1 MEDIISCKNIH
12 KSYIKKKWFKTV
24 KRNNVLKNLNI
35 KIKKGEVYGLL
46 GLNGAGKTTL
56 IRIITGIL
64 VPDNGTVELFKM
76 TYNESEKE
84 IKSKL
89 GVVMGGDRSLYW
101 KLSAEENLEFF
112 GTLYNVPKK
121 KLKENIQLYLDYVG
135 LSKYKK
141 NLVETYSKGMK
152 QRLLIAKSLI
162 SDPEVLILDEP
173 TVGLDIQVAF
183 EYRNLLKKL
192 NEDLNLT
199 ILLTTHY
206 LHEAEELCSRVGI
219 LKGGSIIEEGTIDYL
234 KKRNKMEEII
244 EFKLKSKIEY
254 NLKKK
259 ISNIGVIKELIVD
272 NSFSYRVKTSS
283 LYVEQIIDLL
293 SSQGKLLYL
302 EVKGITLEDIVS
314 NYF

>member
-1 MEDIISCKNIH
+1 MDTVINCMNIH
-12 KSYIKKKWFKTV
+12 KSYIKKKWFKVV
-24 KRNNVLKNLNI
+24 KRNDVLNNLDI
-35 KIKKGEVYGLL
+35 KIKKGEIYGLL

-64 VPDNGTVELFKM
+64 LPDKGSVELFGMRYDK
-76 TYNESEKE
+76 YEKE
-84 IKSKL
+84 IKSRL

-112 GTLYNVPKK
+112 GTLYNIPKK
-121 KLKENIQLYLDYVG
+121 KLRENIQMYLDYVG
-135 LSKYKK
+135 LDEHKK

-162 SDPEVLILDEP
+162 SEPEILILDEP

-183 EYRNLLKKL
+183 EYRKLLKKL
-192 NEDLNLT
+192 NDELGLT

-219 LKGGSIIEEGTIDYL
+219 LKGGKIVEEGTIDYL
-234 KKRNKMEEII
+234 KNKNKMEEVI
-244 EFKLKSKIEY
+244 EFKLKSEMDY
-254 NLKKK
+254 NLKKE
-259 ISNIGVIKELIVD
+259 ISNLGIISKLTAD
-272 NSFSYRVKTSS
+272 NHFTYQVKINSMYR
-283 LYVEQIIDLL
+283 EQIINLL
-293 SSQGKLLYL
+293 ISQSRLLYL

-314 NYF
+314 TYF